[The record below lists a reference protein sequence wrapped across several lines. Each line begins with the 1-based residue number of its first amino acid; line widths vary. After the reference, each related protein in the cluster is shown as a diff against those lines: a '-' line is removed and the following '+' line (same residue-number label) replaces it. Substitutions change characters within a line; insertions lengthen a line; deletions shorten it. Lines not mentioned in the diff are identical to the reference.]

1 VIAVRF
7 AASIFILI
15 LMGLTAMGWIWTGVH
30 QPPAQAIAARLVLAL
45 AAVAGI
51 VGLVALWRWR
61 PGRT

>member
-1 VIAVRF
+1 MIAIRL

-15 LMGLTAMGWIWTGVH
+15 LMGLTAMGWIWTGAH

-45 AAVAGI
+45 AGLAGI

-61 PGRT
+61 PERT